1 MCDIV
6 HVQTGARLHFGL
18 LAVAPARGRR
28 FGGMGVMIDQ
38 PGFSITLQRAEQDQI
53 TGSTT
58 YASRIRDTV
67 QRLHQIWADCPAVE
81 VAVKAEIPPHSGLGS
96 GTQLGLAIAAG
107 LQCLLGHGRS
117 TAAELAT
124 QIGRGQRSAIGV
136 YGFDQGGWLI
146 EAGKREGET
155 ISPLVAQISGPTV
168 WRWVLITPRETPGLS
183 GSAEL
188 QAFRQMDSM
197 PQAITAEL
205 CRLLLMECW
214 PALQA
219 GDFTALSEGLWEY
232 GQQVGQFFA
241 SVQGG
246 VFADARMSELA
257 HRLRSLGHHG
267 IAQSSWGPTI
277 AVLCRDADQAQ
288 HLVTGPLSARSESC
302 TVQISA
308 CRSGPAT
315 IQETGTVSYPS
326 VLAVQ

>member
-28 FGGMGVMIDQ
+28 FGGIGVMIDE
-38 PGFSITLQRAEQDQI
+38 PGFAITLQRAEHDQI
-53 TGSTT
+53 TGRTN
-58 YASRIRDTV
+58 YAARIQDTV
-67 QRLHQIWADCPAVE
+67 QRLRQVWPDCPAVD
-81 VAVKAEIPPHSGLGS
+81 VTVNAEIPPHSGLGS

-107 LQCLLGHGRS
+107 LQRLCQQETS
-117 TAAELAT
+117 SAVELAAH
-124 QIGRGQRSAIGV
+124 IGRGQRSAIGV
-136 YGFDQGGWLI
+136 HGFDQGGWLI
-146 EAGKREGET
+146 EAGKRDGEA
-155 ISPLVAQISGPTV
+155 ISPLVARIASPNE

-197 PQAITAEL
+197 PQALTAEL

-232 GQQVGQFFA
+232 GQQVGRFFA
-241 SVQGG
+241 AVQGG
-246 VFADARMSELA
+246 VFADARMCELA
-257 HRLRSLGHHG
+257 HQLRTWGQQG

-277 AVLCRDADQAQ
+277 AVLCRDADQAE
-288 HLVTGPLSARSESC
+288 HLVTGPLSAWSESC
-302 TVQISA
+302 TIQISA
-308 CRSGPAT
+308 CRSEPAL
-315 IQETGTVSYPS
+315 IREGRAAPCPS
-326 VLAVQ
+326 VLAAQ